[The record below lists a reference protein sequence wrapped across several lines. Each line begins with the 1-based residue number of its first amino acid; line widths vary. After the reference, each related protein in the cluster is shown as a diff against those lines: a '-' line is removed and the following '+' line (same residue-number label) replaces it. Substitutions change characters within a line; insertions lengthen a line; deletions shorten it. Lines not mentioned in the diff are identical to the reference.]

1 MQSVKSTEQGQKKGE
16 MRMYENRTV
25 EEVCREFSVDLR
37 TGLSAAEVEV
47 RQRHYGENELREA
60 PPRSLIVRIGAQ
72 LCDSLIFVL
81 FAAAGIS
88 LLLGEY
94 GDAGVILAV
103 VVLNATV
110 GVIQEGKA
118 EKALESLKRMTQ
130 LEAVVIREGKE
141 REIAARE
148 LVPGDLV
155 VLDAGR
161 QVPADL
167 RLTETAEMR
176 AEESALTGESR
187 AVEKNS
193 HFLAAGALPVAE
205 RKNETFMT
213 SYVTAGR
220 GKGIVIAT
228 GMNTEVGRIASLI
241 REAPEE
247 ETPLQK
253 RLSDLGKLLSILTIG
268 LCVLLFALAV
278 WQKRDVMEMLL
289 TAISLAVAAV
299 PEGLPT
305 TVTIV
310 LALGVTKMARAGTIV
325 RRLPSVETLG
335 AVSVVC
341 SEKTGTLTK
350 NEMTVTTCY
359 VNRQEYTEQELA
371 RSKEREVGKRLLEV
385 FALCS
390 DAGETVGD
398 ATERALYGFCENCG
412 VSPEHL
418 RRRYPRKG
426 EIPFDSDR
434 KRMTTVHEQGE
445 NWISCVKGAPDV
457 ILKRC
462 RYEMEEDKIVPLT
475 RERRTEIE
483 AEITRMSA
491 RALRV
496 LAGAYR
502 ELQTGKMPDGKWEKQ
517 VGQLE
522 QNLVF
527 LGLAGMMDPP
537 REAAAGAVEAFRRA
551 SVRTVMITGDHAD
564 TALAIA
570 RQLGIAKRREEC
582 MTGAQ
587 LETLDEGALEE
598 RIGSVSVFARVSPE
612 HKVRIVR
619 ALKRAGCV
627 TAMTGDGVNDA
638 PALKSADIGIAMGK
652 GGTDVA
658 RQAADMILTDDNF
671 ATIER
676 AIEEGRGIYENIRKS
691 ILFLLSSNLGEI
703 LTMFAAVAIGIP
715 APLGAGHILWINLI
729 TDSLPA
735 LALGMDGNDRENLM
749 RQPPRRTGESLFA
762 GGGWFCMVFY
772 GSLIAAVTLGAFFS
786 RQELLR
792 AQTYAFTVLGLSELF
807 HAVGMRSLTGS
818 AFSRSLGKNP
828 LMLAA
833 VLVGILMQVAVTEI
847 PFLMKLLHTVR
858 LRPAEWL
865 ALLLLSATPLLVHEL
880 LAFLFRKRH

>member
-1 MQSVKSTEQGQKKGE
+1 
-16 MRMYENRTV
+16 
-25 EEVCREFSVDLR
+25 
-37 TGLSAAEVEV
+37 
-47 RQRHYGENELREA
+47 
-60 PPRSLIVRIGAQ
+60 
-72 LCDSLIFVL
+72 
-81 FAAAGIS
+81 
-88 LLLGEY
+88 
-94 GDAGVILAV
+94 
-103 VVLNATV
+103 
-110 GVIQEGKA
+110 
-118 EKALESLKRMTQ
+118 
-130 LEAVVIREGKE
+130 
-141 REIAARE
+141 
-148 LVPGDLV
+148 
-155 VLDAGR
+155 
-161 QVPADL
+161 
-167 RLTETAEMR
+167 
-176 AEESALTGESR
+176 
-187 AVEKNS
+187 
-193 HFLAAGALPVAE
+193 
-205 RKNETFMT
+205 
-213 SYVTAGR
+213 
-220 GKGIVIAT
+220 
-228 GMNTEVGRIASLI
+228 
-241 REAPEE
+241 
-247 ETPLQK
+247 
-253 RLSDLGKLLSILTIG
+253 
-268 LCVLLFALAV
+268 
-278 WQKRDVMEMLL
+278 
-289 TAISLAVAAV
+289 
-299 PEGLPT
+299 
-305 TVTIV
+305 
-310 LALGVTKMARAGTIV
+310 
-325 RRLPSVETLG
+325 
-335 AVSVVC
+335 
-341 SEKTGTLTK
+341 
-350 NEMTVTTCY
+350 
-359 VNRQEYTEQELA
+359 
-371 RSKEREVGKRLLEV
+371 
-385 FALCS
+385 
-390 DAGETVGD
+390 
-398 ATERALYGFCENCG
+398 
-412 VSPEHL
+412 
-418 RRRYPRKG
+418 
-426 EIPFDSDR
+426 
-434 KRMTTVHEQGE
+434 MTTVHEQGE

-522 QNLVF
+522 QNLIF

-749 RQPPRRTGESLFA
+749 RQPPRRTGRVAVCRRRVVLHGILRVSDRSSHA
-762 GGGWFCMVFY
+762 GG
-772 GSLIAAVTLGAFFS
+772 IFS

-847 PFLMKLLHTVR
+847 PFLMKLLHTVQ
-858 LRPAEWL
+858 LNPAEWL

-880 LAFLFRKRH
+880 LAFLLRKRR

>member
-1 MQSVKSTEQGQKKGE
+1 
-16 MRMYENRTV
+16 
-25 EEVCREFSVDLR
+25 
-37 TGLSAAEVEV
+37 
-47 RQRHYGENELREA
+47 
-60 PPRSLIVRIGAQ
+60 
-72 LCDSLIFVL
+72 
-81 FAAAGIS
+81 
-88 LLLGEY
+88 
-94 GDAGVILAV
+94 
-103 VVLNATV
+103 
-110 GVIQEGKA
+110 
-118 EKALESLKRMTQ
+118 
-130 LEAVVIREGKE
+130 
-141 REIAARE
+141 
-148 LVPGDLV
+148 
-155 VLDAGR
+155 
-161 QVPADL
+161 
-167 RLTETAEMR
+167 
-176 AEESALTGESR
+176 
-187 AVEKNS
+187 
-193 HFLAAGALPVAE
+193 
-205 RKNETFMT
+205 
-213 SYVTAGR
+213 
-220 GKGIVIAT
+220 
-228 GMNTEVGRIASLI
+228 
-241 REAPEE
+241 
-247 ETPLQK
+247 
-253 RLSDLGKLLSILTIG
+253 
-268 LCVLLFALAV
+268 
-278 WQKRDVMEMLL
+278 
-289 TAISLAVAAV
+289 
-299 PEGLPT
+299 
-305 TVTIV
+305 
-310 LALGVTKMARAGTIV
+310 
-325 RRLPSVETLG
+325 
-335 AVSVVC
+335 
-341 SEKTGTLTK
+341 
-350 NEMTVTTCY
+350 
-359 VNRQEYTEQELA
+359 
-371 RSKEREVGKRLLEV
+371 
-385 FALCS
+385 
-390 DAGETVGD
+390 
-398 ATERALYGFCENCG
+398 
-412 VSPEHL
+412 
-418 RRRYPRKG
+418 
-426 EIPFDSDR
+426 
-434 KRMTTVHEQGE
+434 MTTVHEQGE

-502 ELQTGKMPDGKWEKQ
+502 ELQTGKMPDGKREKQ

-522 QNLVF
+522 QNLIF

-735 LALGMDGNDRENLM
+735 LALGMERAEADIMQR
-749 RQPPRRTGESLFA
+749 RPRDAKAGVFA
-762 GGGWFCMVFY
+762 GGMGFD
-772 GSLIAAVTLGAFFS
+772 IAYQGLLVSILTLMSYFVGHFIESGVWEITNSPDGTTMAFVTMSMAEIFHSFNMRSEHSVLK
-786 RQELLR
+786 
-792 AQTYAFTVLGLSELF
+792 LGLFSNRKLVAACGLCAFLMVSVVLF
-807 HAVGMRSLTGS
+807 
-818 AFSRSLGKNP
+818 P
-828 LMLAA
+828 PLAA
-833 VLVGILMQVAVTEI
+833 LFKTTALTFSQWLLVA
-847 PFLMKLLHTVR
+847 
-858 LRPAEWL
+858 
-865 ALLLLSATPLLVHEL
+865 ALSLCPLLVVEGEKL
-880 LAFLFRKRH
+880 LWERLPRKRKT

>member
-1 MQSVKSTEQGQKKGE
+1 MRKCGNMCLYRRALTGVFAVLLAVEISACGGKAKPGQETGVSQKAEITQEKASAPVWKD
-16 MRMYENRTV
+16 MRPERSMELSYAKQ
-25 EEVCREFSVDLR
+25 FSVDYYD
-37 TGLSAAEVEV
+37 GG
-47 RQRHYGENELREA
+47 YD
-60 PPRSLIVRIGAQ
+60 LIQVQ
-72 LCDSLIFVL
+72 DDS
-81 FAAAGIS
+81 
-88 LLLGEY
+88 
-94 GDAGVILAV
+94 
-103 VVLNATV
+103 TC
-110 GVIQEGKA
+110 
-118 EKALESLKRMTQ
+118 
-130 LEAVVIREGKE
+130 
-141 REIAARE
+141 
-148 LVPGDLV
+148 LV
-155 VLDAGR
+155 V
-161 QVPADL
+161 
-167 RLTETAEMR
+167 
-176 AEESALTGESR
+176 
-187 AVEKNS
+187 
-193 HFLAAGALPVAE
+193 
-205 RKNETFMT
+205 
-213 SYVTAGR
+213 
-220 GKGIVIAT
+220 
-228 GMNTEVGRIASLI
+228 
-241 REAPEE
+241 PE
-247 ETPLQK
+247 
-253 RLSDLGKLLSILTIG
+253 G
-268 LCVLLFALAV
+268 
-278 WQKRDVMEMLL
+278 
-289 TAISLAVAAV
+289 AAV

-341 SEKTGTLTK
+341 SDKTGTLTK

-457 ILKRC
+457 VLKRC

-502 ELQTGKMPDGKWEKQ
+502 ELQTGKMPDGKREKQ

-522 QNLVF
+522 QNLIF

-658 RQAADMILTDDNF
+658 RQAAS
-671 ATIER
+671 R
-676 AIEEGRGIYENIRKS
+676 ARRS
-691 ILFLLSSNLGEI
+691 AR
-703 LTMFAAVAIGIP
+703 T
-715 APLGAGHILWINLI
+715 
-729 TDSLPA
+729 
-735 LALGMDGNDRENLM
+735 
-749 RQPPRRTGESLFA
+749 PP
-762 GGGWFCMVFY
+762 
-772 GSLIAAVTLGAFFS
+772 
-786 RQELLR
+786 
-792 AQTYAFTVLGLSELF
+792 
-807 HAVGMRSLTGS
+807 
-818 AFSRSLGKNP
+818 P
-828 LMLAA
+828 
-833 VLVGILMQVAVTEI
+833 
-847 PFLMKLLHTVR
+847 
-858 LRPAEWL
+858 
-865 ALLLLSATPLLVHEL
+865 
-880 LAFLFRKRH
+880 